1 MSSYKTRGSS
11 GKVNLA
17 LSSLPVFQ
25 CLPNPGNH
33 LQRAISISPSIDYL
47 ERAYD
52 EAKYGHYSSKPY
64 LDIPIPSTLDP
75 EIAPLGKHVMSI
87 FVQYVPYDLK
97 GGWDA
102 ISRNNFGDT
111 VISTIEQYVPDI
123 RNILLH
129 EQIFTS
135 FRYRTQIR
143 YNTRNIFHGELSPQQ
158 LFSMRPALGYGNYR
172 TPHSRII
179 HVWFRVPPRRWC
191 FWISWSQC
199 CMRNTNIC
207 IKHAKI

>member
-33 LQRAISISPSIDYL
+33 LQGAISISPSIDYL

-64 LDIPIPSTLDP
+64 LDILIPSTLDP

-135 FRYRTQIR
+135 LDIERKLGITQG
-143 YNTRNIFHGELSPQQ
+143 TSFME
-158 LFSMRPALGYGNYR
+158 NY
-172 TPHSRII
+172 HLNN
-179 HVWFRVPPRRWC
+179 C
-191 FWISWSQC
+191 SQC
-199 CMRNTNIC
+199 VLP
-207 IKHAKI
+207 